1 MDTSKILHGVTAEG
15 LIVSK
20 THRSIEEYMQDRVQY
35 KIRIYF
41 SKARRYKIYH
51 LTTAVTMAISAALVP
66 VLVNLDLGL
75 PGFSSKILATFLSL
89 LVTIGVALQEIF
101 RFREHWRNYNLIDSN
116 LRGEE
121 MLFSTSAS
129 VYATKSQEEKNRLL
143 VQRIE
148 ELIKDER
155 WETIQMRTSTNRLT
169 DDARLV
175 EQIVNE
181 YLDKKKITENIQGES
196 H

>member
-1 MDTSKILHGVTAEG
+1 MDTSKNFQGLASEG

-143 VQRIE
+143 VQRVE

-181 YLDKKKITENIQGES
+181 YLDKKKITENTQGEN

>member
-1 MDTSKILHGVTAEG
+1 MDTSKNIQGAASEG

-20 THRSIEEYMQDRVQY
+20 THRSIEEYMQDRVQF
-35 KIRIYF
+35 KIRVYF
-41 SKARRYKIYH
+41 NKARRYKIYH
-51 LTTAVTMAISAALVP
+51 LTTAVTMAVSAALVP

-75 PGFSSKILATFLSL
+75 PGIGSKILATFLSL

-181 YLDKKKITENIQGES
+181 YLDKKKLMENTQGES